1 MPSLM
6 SYMSKGG
13 LLMWPILF
21 CFVVALGVFFDRWF
35 HYHRAQINATD
46 FVNGIRNALK
56 RGNVDEAI
64 GLCDD
69 TPGPV
74 AKVVKAA
81 VMHHD
86 RSRDEIRE
94 AVEDVARSEIAHLER
109 YLVIL
114 ATIAQVAPLLGFF
127 GTVLGMI
134 HMFKDIEK
142 APLLSPSALA
152 GGIWEALLTTAG
164 GLAVAI
170 PTYLAYNYLVSRV
183 QNLVLDMEKSANEIV
198 GYLARRADV
207 TGVEEQI
214 VLAAKPEK

>member
-21 CFVVALGVFFDRWF
+21 SFVVALGVFIDRWF

-64 GLCDD
+64 ALCDD
-69 TPGPV
+69 APGPV

-214 VLAAKPEK
+214 VLSAKPDK